1 MNMVRKLVR
10 KKKKKNFLL
19 KIIIVVLIAV
29 GLDLSWYMFGVDIAK
44 YKNKNP
50 DKTAFMK
57 YRESKWAEKNRKVTI
72 KKIWMPLSRISENA
86 QRAVIVAEDAKFWKH
101 DGFDFDAMRMAFEKN
116 LEKRKMAVGASTISM
131 QVAKNLYLSPSKTP
145 IRKIHEAII
154 TWRMERVLS
163 KKRILE
169 IYLNIAEWGDG
180 IFGIE
185 AASHAYFNHG
195 ASTLDRHESA
205 LLASVLPNPIR
216 FSPLKNSRYV
226 ARRSRLIQKA
236 LGGDFDA
243 AIELHT
249 KSMSNAN
256 KAEDT
261 LKDNIQKQNDSVEIQ
276 SLDSSELIDSL
287 KPDSLNVNDSVYRDS
302 TLQ

>member
-1 MNMVRKLVR
+1 MVRKLVR

>member
-1 MNMVRKLVR
+1 MVRKLVR

-180 IFGIE
+180 VFGIE